1 MRIALIGAGQR
12 GSIYAAYLRE
22 KGIEISAVVE
32 PIASRRNR
40 AVEDYDIPQAFSCL
54 EDFLAQGRI
63 ADAAVVATMD
73 RDHFRC
79 AMPLL
84 KAGYHLLL
92 EKPISPD
99 SEECL
104 RIQEAADARGLLVMV
119 CHVLRYTEFFTR
131 IKDIIDSGELGR
143 IQTIEYAEYMGNFH
157 MAHSFVRGKWNR
169 TDTSSPIILQKSC
182 HDMDILTWLVGCR
195 AAKVSSFGNL
205 SYFRPEN
212 APEGSALRC
221 KDCTLGERCRFNA
234 YRTYLPMIGKWRAM
248 DVTDDMTEEGMRRAL
263 DEGPYGRCVFHCD
276 NDVCD
281 QQTTAIQF

>member
-1 MRIALIGAGQR
+1 
-12 GSIYAAYLRE
+12 
-22 KGIEISAVVE
+22 
-32 PIASRRNR
+32 
-40 AVEDYDIPQAFSCL
+40 
-54 EDFLAQGRI
+54 
-63 ADAAVVATMD
+63 
-73 RDHFRC
+73 
-79 AMPLL
+79 MPLL

-182 HDMDILTWLVGCR
+182 HDMDILTWLV
-195 AAKVSSFGNL
+195 AAAPPKSPPLGTCPTFARKTRRREAP
-205 SYFRPEN
+205 FAARTAPWEN
-212 APEGSALRC
+212 AAASTP
-221 KDCTLGERCRFNA
+221 
-234 YRTYLPMIGKWRAM
+234 
-248 DVTDDMTEEGMRRAL
+248 
-263 DEGPYGRCVFHCD
+263 
-276 NDVCD
+276 
-281 QQTTAIQF
+281 TAPTCP